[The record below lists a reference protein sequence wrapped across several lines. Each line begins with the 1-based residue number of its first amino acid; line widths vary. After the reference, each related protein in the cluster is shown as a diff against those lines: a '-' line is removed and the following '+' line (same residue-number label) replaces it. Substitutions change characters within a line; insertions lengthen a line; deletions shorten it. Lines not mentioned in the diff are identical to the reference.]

1 MHNPADEG
9 GGNATIRDVAKRAG
23 VSIMTVS
30 RAFSAPNTVA
40 AATLMRIES
49 AAGEIGYVP
58 HRLAGAL
65 RSGVSRMVAA
75 IVPSLE
81 NSLFAAFLQGL
92 SDGLAQNGLLLT
104 AGDAERRPDSEDR
117 LIAEYLTLR
126 PRALVLHE
134 TMHTPE
140 TVARLRRLDV
150 PVIEVGD
157 LVDDPIQHNLSFS
170 NKDAAAALTDHL
182 LQRGRRQIGF
192 LNLPTV
198 LSARAGRRL
207 DGYRAALHKAGV
219 EITPDLIVESAG
231 GYEAAIAATDRLL
244 GSGRQLDA
252 IIGAGDVFAIGALLA
267 CQKAGRRVPEDIA
280 IVSFDDHEIC
290 AQLSPAL
297 TALSIPR
304 RDIGLRTAKL
314 IAGLGE
320 GKVLP
325 GVAIQENVGF
335 TLAARAS
342 S

>member
-1 MHNPADEG
+1 MRYPAEEG
-9 GGNATIRDVAKRAG
+9 SGNATIRDVAKRAG

-30 RAFSAPNTVA
+30 RAFSAPKTVA
-40 AATLMRIES
+40 AATLLRIES
-49 AAGEIGYVP
+49 AADEVGYVP

-92 SDGLAQNGLLLT
+92 SDGLAENGLLLT
-104 AGDAERRPDSEDR
+104 AGDAGRRPDAEDR
-117 LIAEYLTLR
+117 LIAEYLTLK

-134 TMHTPE
+134 TAHRPE

-157 LVDDPIQHNLSFS
+157 LVDDPVQYNLSFS
-170 NKDAAAALTDHL
+170 NKDAAAALTRHL
-182 LQRGRRQIGF
+182 LARGRRRIGF
-192 LNLPTV
+192 LNLPV
-198 LSARAGRRL
+198 ALSTRASRRL
-207 DGYRAALHKAGV
+207 DGYSAALQEAGI
-219 EITPDLIVESAG
+219 EIAPELIVESAG
-231 GYEAAIAATDRLL
+231 GYEAAIAAAERLL
-244 GSGRQLDA
+244 GSGTQFDA

-267 CQKAGRRVPEDIA
+267 CQKMGRRVPEDIA
-280 IVSFDDHEIC
+280 IASFDDHEIC
-290 AQLSPAL
+290 RQLSPAL

-304 RDIGLRTAKL
+304 REIGLRTAGL
-314 IAGLGE
+314 IVGLGD
-320 GKVLP
+320 GKAT
-325 GVAIQENVGF
+325 GTAIREDVGF